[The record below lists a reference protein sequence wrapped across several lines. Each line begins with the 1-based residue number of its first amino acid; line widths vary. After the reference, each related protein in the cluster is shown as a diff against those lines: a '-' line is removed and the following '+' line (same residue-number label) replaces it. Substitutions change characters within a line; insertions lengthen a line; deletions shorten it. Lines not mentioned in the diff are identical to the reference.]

1 MLLTPTLGYVLYLMY
16 TRDAFVESSE
26 SNNQKT
32 FLRMNDFL
40 FFHCDARVY
49 SQEKMDRTILL
60 TLPQD
65 NAFTVAVVYMY
76 TRSVCECF
84 HCATTRGPRKHYITH
99 ADFRARHF

>member
-1 MLLTPTLGYVLYLMY
+1 MLLTPTLGYILYLMY

-65 NAFTVAVVYMY
+65 NDFTVALVYMY

-84 HCATTRGPRKHYITH
+84 HCATRTLYICTH